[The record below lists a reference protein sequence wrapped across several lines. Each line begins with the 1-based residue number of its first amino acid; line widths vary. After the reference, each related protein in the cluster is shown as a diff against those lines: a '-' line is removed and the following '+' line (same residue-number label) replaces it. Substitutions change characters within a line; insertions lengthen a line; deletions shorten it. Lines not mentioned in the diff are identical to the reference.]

1 MRYFFLLLIL
11 CSLTA
16 GCLTTSLPPVT
27 EDFGLEDDEKRLWQ
41 RSKEEQ
47 RVLNNSGLV
56 YRDNEI
62 EDYLNKI
69 ARNLQTPEILARIPF
84 RIIVIKN
91 PYLNAFAF
99 PNGVIYIHTGILA
112 RMDNE
117 AQLATLL
124 AHEMTHCTHRH
135 ALRAFRDRKNKAIDL
150 AAVQQNQIGCDGAVD
165 LLALLGSTGC
175 MAAVTGYSREFETE
189 ADMVGIRLVVKAG
202 YDPNEAP
209 KLFEHLTKELAEE
222 KIREPFF
229 FGTHPKLRD
238 RIENYG
244 NFLDTRYQGKRTGTK
259 NSEVFLTKLHKVI
272 LDNAFLDLKAGR
284 FSTAQRGAKKY
295 LRIKPNDPRAYYLLG
310 EISRQRKKQNDTDRA
325 KAYYKKALSIKPS
338 YPDPLRA
345 IGLLYYKEGKKTL
358 AKRSFE
364 SYLSLSP
371 HAPDSAYIKQYLAQC
386 NEKKGS

>member
-1 MRYFFLLLIL
+1 MRHLFLVLIL

-27 EDFGLEDDEKRLWQ
+27 KDFMLKDDEKRLWQ
-41 RSKEEQ
+41 QSKEEQ
-47 RVLNNSGLV
+47 SVLNNSGLV
-56 YRDNEI
+56 YRDNEL

-69 ARNLQTPEILARIPF
+69 ARKLQPPEILARIPF
-84 RIIVIKN
+84 RIMIIKN
-91 PYLNAFAF
+91 PNLNAFAF

-135 ALRAFRDRKNKAIDL
+135 ALRAFRNRKDKAVHL
-150 AAVQQNQIGCDGAVD
+150 ATVREDQIGCDGAAD

-175 MAAVTGYSREFETE
+175 MAAVTGYSRDLETE
-189 ADMVGIRLVVKAG
+189 ADMVGIRLVVQAG

-209 KLFEHLTKELAEE
+209 KLFEHLTKKLAEE
-222 KIREPFF
+222 KTREPFF

-238 RIENYG
+238 RIENYE
-244 NFLDTRYQGKRTGTK
+244 NFLNTRYQGRKAGNK
-259 NSEVFLTKLHKVI
+259 NTEVFLTKLHKVI

-310 EISRQRKKQNDTDRA
+310 EISRQRKKQNDVDRA
-325 KAYYKKALSIKPS
+325 KAYYKKALSIEPS
-338 YPDPLRA
+338 YPAPLRA
-345 IGLLYYKEGKKTL
+345 IGLLYYKEGKKIL
-358 AKRSFE
+358 AKISFE

-371 HAPDSAYIKQYLAQC
+371 HAPDKAYIEQYLARC
-386 NEKKGS
+386 N

>member
-1 MRYFFLLLIL
+1 VKYLFFLVLV
-11 CSLTA
+11 CSLAA
-16 GCLTTSLPPVT
+16 GCSTTNLPPVT
-27 EDFGLEDDEKRLWQ
+27 KDFRLEDDEKRLWQ

-47 RVLNNSGLV
+47 SVLNNSGLL
-56 YRDNEI
+56 YPDTEL

-69 ARNLQTPEILARIPF
+69 ARKLQTPEILARIPF
-84 RIIVIKN
+84 RIMVIKS

-135 ALRAFRDRKNKAIDL
+135 ALRAFRNRKDKAVDL
-150 AAVQQNQIGCDGAVD
+150 ATVQETQIGFDGAVD
-165 LLALLGSTGC
+165 LLTLLGSTGC

-189 ADMVGIRLVVKAG
+189 ADMVGIRLVVRAG

-222 KIREPFF
+222 NIKEPFF
-229 FGTHPKLRD
+229 FGTHPKLQD
-238 RIENYG
+238 RIENYRD
-244 NFLDTRYQGKRTGTK
+244 FLDTRYQGKKTGTK
-259 NSEVFLTKLHKVI
+259 NTQVFLTKLHKVM

-284 FSTAQRGAKKY
+284 FYSAQRGATKY

-310 EISRQRKKQNDTDRA
+310 EISRQRKKQDGADRA
-325 KAYYKKALSIKPS
+325 KVYYKKALSIEPS

-345 IGLLYYKEGKKTL
+345 IGLLYYKEGKKIL

-371 HAPDSAYIKQYLAQC
+371 HAPDKAYIKQYLAQC
-386 NEKKGS
+386 N

>member
-1 MRYFFLLLIL
+1 MRHLFLVLIL

-27 EDFGLEDDEKRLWQ
+27 KDFMLKDDEKRLWQ
-41 RSKEEQ
+41 QSKEEQ
-47 RVLNNSGLV
+47 SVLNNSGLV
-56 YRDNEI
+56 YRDNEL

-69 ARNLQTPEILARIPF
+69 ARKLQPPEILARIPF
-84 RIIVIKN
+84 RIMIIKN
-91 PYLNAFAF
+91 PNLNAFAF

-135 ALRAFRDRKNKAIDL
+135 ALRAFRNRKDKAVHL
-150 AAVQQNQIGCDGAVD
+150 ATVREDQIGCDGAAD

-175 MAAVTGYSREFETE
+175 MAAVTGYSRDLETE
-189 ADMVGIRLVVKAG
+189 ADMVGIRLVVQAG

-222 KIREPFF
+222 KTREPFF

-238 RIENYG
+238 RIENYE
-244 NFLDTRYQGKRTGTK
+244 NFLNTRYQGRKAGNK
-259 NSEVFLTKLHKVI
+259 NTEVFLTKLHKVI

-310 EISRQRKKQNDTDRA
+310 EISRQRKKQNDVDRA
-325 KAYYKKALSIKPS
+325 KAYYKKALSIEPS
-338 YPDPLRA
+338 YPAPLRA

-371 HAPDSAYIKQYLAQC
+371 HAPDKAYIEQYLARC
-386 NEKKGS
+386 N

>member
-1 MRYFFLLLIL
+1 MRHLFLVLIL

-27 EDFGLEDDEKRLWQ
+27 KDFMLKDDEKRLWQ
-41 RSKEEQ
+41 QSKEEQ
-47 RVLNNSGLV
+47 SVLNNSGLV
-56 YRDNEI
+56 YRDNEL

-69 ARNLQTPEILARIPF
+69 ARKLQPPEILARIPF
-84 RIIVIKN
+84 RIMIIKN
-91 PYLNAFAF
+91 PNLNAFAF

-135 ALRAFRDRKNKAIDL
+135 ALRAFRNRKDKAVHL
-150 AAVQQNQIGCDGAVD
+150 ATVREDQIGCDGAAD

-175 MAAVTGYSREFETE
+175 MAAVTGYSRDLETE
-189 ADMVGIRLVVKAG
+189 ADMVGIRLVVQAG

-222 KIREPFF
+222 KTREPFF

-238 RIENYG
+238 RIENYE
-244 NFLDTRYQGKRTGTK
+244 NFLNTRYQGRKAGNK
-259 NSEVFLTKLHKVI
+259 NTEVFLTKLHKVI

-310 EISRQRKKQNDTDRA
+310 EISRQRKKQNDVDRA
-325 KAYYKKALSIKPS
+325 KAYYKKALSIEPS
-338 YPDPLRA
+338 YPAPLRA
-345 IGLLYYKEGKKTL
+345 IGLLYYKEGKKIL

-371 HAPDSAYIKQYLAQC
+371 HAPDKAYIEQYLARC
-386 NEKKGS
+386 N

>member
-1 MRYFFLLLIL
+1 MKHLFLLLIL

-27 EDFGLEDDEKRLWQ
+27 KDFRLEDDEKRLWQ
-41 RSKEEQ
+41 RAKEEQ
-47 RVLNNSGLV
+47 KALNNSGLV
-56 YRDNEI
+56 YQDNEL
-62 EDYLNKI
+62 EDYLNKT
-69 ARNLQTPEILARIPF
+69 ARKLQPPEILSPISF
-84 RIIVIKN
+84 RIMVIKN

-124 AHEMTHCTHRH
+124 GHEMTHCTHRH
-135 ALRAFRDRKNKAIDL
+135 ALRVFRNRKNKVVDL
-150 AAVQQNQIGCDGAVD
+150 ATLQEKQIGYDGAVD
-165 LLALLGSTGC
+165 LSALLGSTGW

-209 KLFEHLTKELAEE
+209 KLFEHLTEELAEE

-229 FGTHPKLRD
+229 FGTHPKLED
-238 RIENYG
+238 RIENYR
-244 NFLDTRYQGKRTGTK
+244 NFLDTRYQGRKAGAK
-259 NSEVFLTKLHKVI
+259 NTQIFLTKLHKVI

-284 FSTAQRGAKKY
+284 FYSAQRGAKKY
-295 LRIKPNDPRAYYLLG
+295 LKTKPNDPRAYYLLG
-310 EISRQRKKQNDTDRA
+310 EISRQRKKRNDADTA

-371 HAPDSAYIKQYLAQC
+371 RAPDKAYIKHYLQQC
-386 NEKKGS
+386 NQGREG